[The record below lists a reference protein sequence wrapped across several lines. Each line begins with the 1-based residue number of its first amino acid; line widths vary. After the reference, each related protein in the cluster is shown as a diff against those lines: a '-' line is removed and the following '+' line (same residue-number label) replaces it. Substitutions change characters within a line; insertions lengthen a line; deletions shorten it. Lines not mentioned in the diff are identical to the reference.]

1 MDKTTH
7 QVRLAQWT
15 RIIEECNQRP
25 SGMTAKQWLADNNI
39 SDKSYYYWQR
49 RIRNK
54 IANSTSVTSSDNE
67 ITFADIT
74 NPSFSNSSEYHY
86 ADGFTADAIIKYGNS
101 VIALSNSVSDAMLSK
116 ILEVVAYAR

>member
-54 IANSTSVTSSDNE
+54 IANPISVTPDNKE
-67 ITFADIT
+67 VTFADIT
-74 NPSFSNSSEYHY
+74 NSVFSHSPEYHY
-86 ADGFTADAIIKYGNS
+86 TDGFTADAIIKCGNS
-101 VIALSNSVSDAMLSK
+101 VIALSNSVSNAMLSK

>member
-15 RIIEECNQRP
+15 QIIEACNQRP

-49 RIRNK
+49 RIRSK
-54 IANSTSVTSSDNE
+54 IANSTLVTSSDNE

-74 NPSFSNSSEYHY
+74 NSSFSNSSEYHY
-86 ADGFTADAIIKYGNS
+86 ADGFTADAIIKCGNS
-101 VIALSNSVSDAMLSK
+101 VIALSNSVSDTVLSK

>member
-7 QVRLAQWT
+7 QVRHAQWT
-15 RIIEECNQRP
+15 RIIEACNQRP

-39 SDKSYYYWQR
+39 SEKSYYYWQR
-49 RIRNK
+49 KIRK
-54 IANSTSVTSSDNE
+54 GLTDTSAVPACNNE
-67 ITFADIT
+67 ITFAEIT
-74 NPSFSNSSEYHY
+74 NPCMSNLSDYHY
-86 ADGFTADAIIKYGNS
+86 VDGFSADAIIKCGTS

>member
-1 MDKTTH
+1 MDNTTY

-15 RIIEECNQRP
+15 QIIEACNQRP
-25 SGMTAKQWLADNNI
+25 AGMTAKQWLADNNI

-54 IANSTSVTSSDNE
+54 IANATSVTPSDNE

-74 NPSFSNSSEYHY
+74 NPSFSNSSEHQYG
-86 ADGFTADAIIKYGNS
+86 DGFTADAIIKCGNS
-101 VIALSNSVSDAMLSK
+101 VIALSNTVSDAMLSK
-116 ILEVVAYAR
+116 ILEVVVYAR

>member
-7 QVRLAQWT
+7 QVRFAQRT
-15 RIIEECNQRP
+15 QIIEACNQRP

-54 IANSTSVTSSDNE
+54 IANSTSVTSSNNE

-86 ADGFTADAIIKYGNS
+86 ADGFTADAIIKCGNS
-101 VIALSNSVSDAMLSK
+101 VIALSNSVSDTMLSK
-116 ILEVVAYAR
+116 ILEVVVYAH

>member
-15 RIIEECNQRP
+15 QIIEECNQRP

-54 IANSTSVTSSDNE
+54 IANSTSVTSIDDE
-67 ITFADIT
+67 ITFSDIT

-86 ADGFTADAIIKYGNS
+86 ADGFTADAIIKCGNS

>member
-54 IANSTSVTSSDNE
+54 IANATSVTSNDNE

-86 ADGFTADAIIKYGNS
+86 ADGFTADAIIKCGNS
-101 VIALSNSVSDAMLSK
+101 VIALSNSVSNAMLSK